1 MAVSSFFVPCL
12 FLERQH
18 RIITFVSV
26 ELEASIEGLQGPII
40 VKFKNRSKN
49 KTPRSDFWSGTRDSG
64 FQFSLRR
71 NLLSSRTIHIGC
83 IFWSSWKDHPVTW
96 QIWPVK
102 GLITLTQGCMAPAH
116 FWVLNKIEGWNFYR
130 MINFRLNFWE
140 RRLHLK
146 LQNRKYTPRK
156 TLVDGRDEV
165 RDSCQK
171 PSRPPT
177 TPGPSEHMGAAGIC
191 FCNTYIKP
199 IPIRAGK
206 LP

>member
-1 MAVSSFFVPCL
+1 
-12 FLERQH
+12 
-18 RIITFVSV
+18 
-26 ELEASIEGLQGPII
+26 
-40 VKFKNRSKN
+40 
-49 KTPRSDFWSGTRDSG
+49 
-64 FQFSLRR
+64 
-71 NLLSSRTIHIGC
+71 
-83 IFWSSWKDHPVTW
+83 
-96 QIWPVK
+96 
-102 GLITLTQGCMAPAH
+102 
-116 FWVLNKIEGWNFYR
+116 

-191 FCNTYIKP
+191 FHFLLVTIHTLNLFQSGRANYPQDIDLSPLDLKMYRWACTPSRNSGPGWRALCWAGVDKP
-199 IPIRAGK
+199 SSLFMMMIAAK
-206 LP
+206 